1 MVCIELKPDLSSCI
15 ETLSKKEYERT
26 LNLLLKEGSV
36 NEELGERLE
45 VLRLFLESTDFGR
58 LRGQYERYLTEG
70 KKVTFLI
77 YPEGGKVGY
86 QMIVNGKGLTIN
98 DLLQNT

>member
-26 LNLLLKEGSV
+26 LSLLLKEGHA

-45 VLRLFLESTDFGR
+45 ILRLFLESTDFGH
-58 LRGQYERYLTEG
+58 LRGQYERYLREG
-70 KKVTFLI
+70 KEVTFLI
-77 YPEGGKVGY
+77 YPEEGKAGY
-86 QMIVNGKGLTIN
+86 QLIVG
-98 DLLQNT
+98 